1 MIIWEKDGEEEL
13 GRKLRRRKRDE
24 EETHIT
30 VILTTRRQHEREG
43 IFIGL
48 FIEFKLNL
56 PGPSF
61 LSRHPRV
68 FLSAEQPTDMY
79 STIAFR
85 INDNATQ
92 VGWRP
97 ATPNDL
103 MCTVEAL
110 SQQRAKAPF

>member
-1 MIIWEKDGEEEL
+1 M
-13 GRKLRRRKRDE
+13 
-24 EETHIT
+24 
-30 VILTTRRQHEREG
+30 RQHEREG

-56 PGPSF
+56 PGPSS

-68 FLSAEQPTDMY
+68 FLSAEQSTDMY
-79 STIAFR
+79 FTVAFR
-85 INDNATQ
+85 VNDNSTQ

-97 ATPNDL
+97 ATPNDP

-110 SQQRAKAPF
+110 TQQREKASFFFFSARSPLRRT

>member
-30 VILTTRRQHEREG
+30 VILTTRRQHEGEG

-68 FLSAEQPTDMY
+68 FLSAERPTDMY